1 MTQLTE
7 REQADVGNRSKKE
20 PGSVPWS
27 WQTITAMQFM
37 WENLA
42 ICHDSYVE
50 VWREAEE
57 HAIWEKIPPDNPFG
71 SKEAM
76 LERLKI
82 GDEDAAG
89 AKVAGLAAVTKPL
102 KRHGTNQHST
112 NGDGGHVAQ
121 HVLPSSTRTDY
132 LTARIARDRPD
143 IHQRMLNGEF
153 TTVAAAARAAG
164 ISKPRPKSV
173 GLVQDLRRV
182 AANIRKHYTREQVDS
197 LRDALQEDA

>member
-7 REQADVGNRSKKE
+7 REQADVGNRSLKT
-20 PGSVPWS
+20 PGSVSWS
-27 WQTITAMQFM
+27 WQTITALQFM

-42 ICHDSYVE
+42 ICHESYVQ

-57 HAIWEKIPPDNPFG
+57 HAIWKKIPPDNPFG

-89 AKVAGLAAVTKPL
+89 AKIAGLAAVTKPL
-102 KRHGTNQHST
+102 QPHGVNQHT
-112 NGDGGHVAQ
+112 EELRQLN
-121 HVLPSSTRTDY
+121 SSKKRYRSDY

-153 TTVAAAARAAG
+153 TTVAAAAREAG
-164 ISKPRPKSV
+164 LLKIRPKSI
-173 GLVQDLRRV
+173 GLIQDVRRV
-182 AANIRKHYTREQVDS
+182 AANIRKHYTPDQVKE
-197 LRDALQEDA
+197 LRDALQEEAQ

>member
-102 KRHGTNQHST
+102 QPHGGQLPK
-112 NGDGGHVAQ
+112 NGKGGDLGH
-121 HVLPSSTRTDY
+121 LPKKGSRRGDY
-132 LTARIARDRPD
+132 LAARIARDRPD

-164 ISKPRPKSV
+164 LSKPRPKSV

>member
-102 KRHGTNQHST
+102 QPHGGQLPK
-112 NGDGGHVAQ
+112 NGKGGDLAK
-121 HVLPSSTRTDY
+121 TR
-132 LTARIARDRPD
+132 REIR
-143 IHQRMLNGEF
+143 RMG
-153 TTVAAAARAAG
+153 
-164 ISKPRPKSV
+164 
-173 GLVQDLRRV
+173 
-182 AANIRKHYTREQVDS
+182 REVT
-197 LRDALQEDA
+197 